1 MESTGLDYATMLVTF
16 AGGLGLFL
24 FGVSL
29 MSSGLQKVAGN
40 KMRKI
45 LAALTK
51 NRLLGVCI
59 GALVTAIIHSSAAT
73 TAMVIGFINVG
84 LLNLS
89 QSVGII
95 MGANIGTTFTSWLV
109 SMSNIGSFM
118 EPLVMGPVAIAIGA
132 VTGTFIS
139 KGTIKSVSEIIV
151 GFGMLFMGIGLMT
164 EGASPLAN
172 LPAFTTA
179 FAELGA
185 NPFLGVLTGAVV
197 TAIIQSST
205 ASIGILQSLANTGVV
220 TWNSAVYIIMGQNIG
235 TCVTAIFSAM
245 GASKNAKSAACI
257 HLMFN
262 VIGSVIF
269 SVLAYVIFK
278 FFMVDLGNT
287 TISIVQI
294 SWVHTGF
301 NLLNTLLM
309 YPFAGLLVKAA
320 EKITSFIKAD
330 EDEAMPVHLDMRLL
344 NTPSVAI
351 DNCVK
356 EIVRMGRISLDNLT
370 LACDALFD
378 HDTEKIEKV
387 DSRENSI
394 DTLQTTITKFLVK
407 LCNTSSLSSGENK
420 VVTSLFHTVN
430 DMERIGDYSENLVES
445 AQFMMKEE
453 LEFSEVQKKEL
464 REMGDAAIKCVSDA
478 LNALENNDYASV
490 ESTIKEEQEIDDMES
505 LYRKRHVERLSS
517 NSVDPTTGISYLDTL
532 TNLERVGD
540 HALNVAQVVMKR
552 FL

>member
-1 MESTGLDYATMLVTF
+1 MENMNYATMLVTF

-51 NRLLGVCI
+51 NRLLGVGI

-84 LLNLS
+84 LLNLT

-132 VTGTFIS
+132 ITGTFIS

-164 EGASPLAN
+164 QGASPLAG

-179 FAELGA
+179 FAELGS
-185 NPFLGVLTGAVV
+185 NPVLGVLTGAVV

-205 ASIGILQSLANTGVV
+205 ASIGILQSLANTGIV

-245 GASKNAKSAACI
+245 GASKNAKAAACI

-269 SVLAYVIFK
+269 SVLAYILFK
-278 FFMVDLGNT
+278 FFMINLGNT

-309 YPFAGLLVKAA
+309 YPFANLLVKAA
-320 EKITSFIKAD
+320 EKVTSFLKAD
-330 EDEAMPVHLDMRLL
+330 EDEAVPVHLDNRLL
-344 NTPSVAI
+344 HTPAI
-351 DNCVK
+351 AIENCVK

-378 HDTEKIEKV
+378 HDPDKIEKV
-387 DSRENSI
+387 DSREGSI
-394 DTLQTTITKFLVK
+394 DTLQATITKFMVK
-407 LCNTSSLSSGENK
+407 LCNTSGLSSGENK
-420 VVTSLFHTVN
+420 VVTALFHTVN
-430 DMERIGDYSENLVES
+430 DMERIGDYSENLIES

-453 LEFSEVQKKEL
+453 LEFSDLQKKEL

-490 ESTIKEEQEIDDMES
+490 ENTIKEEQEIDDMEAV
-505 LYRKRHVERLSS
+505 YRKRHIERLAA